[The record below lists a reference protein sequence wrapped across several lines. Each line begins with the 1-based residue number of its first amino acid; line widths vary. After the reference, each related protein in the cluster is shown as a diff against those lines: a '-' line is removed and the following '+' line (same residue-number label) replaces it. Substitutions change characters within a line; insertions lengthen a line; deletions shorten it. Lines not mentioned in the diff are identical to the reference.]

1 MSGDAGP
8 GTGSTGNGTDDNN
21 TDDNNTDDNNTE
33 ENGTAD
39 DNGTGGG
46 AALEETG
53 DWTAETLELLRALRA
68 PHRRSRAGQIGYAVY
83 SFMLFVLSWGGL
95 FSLGLF
101 ANASMGA
108 NYTADGPHLL
118 AALPSG
124 VCALSLGLMLMVA
137 RDALWRGPVVA
148 PRATVDWLL
157 MQPVRPGPVL
167 RPWLWV
173 SCAIAVVPG
182 LLAAAA
188 AAVALGLMERVPFL
202 SALGW
207 ALVGGICVPLL
218 ATAAAVLVER
228 STSVARWVRRGSPV
242 VALVVMLLAV
252 QCVLAVMGHR
262 STLLERIEMWSGPW
276 GWSALA
282 GLVPTHAA
290 QPGGWAAGLL
300 LAVLTVLALAWAHRA
315 SAGIPL
321 GSLRL
326 RARTAAGVAAALRTA
341 ELRSARLVQ
350 AQADQKGRKVRL
362 RIPPPQRAALI
373 VPWRDL
379 TSLLRAPSRFGRA
392 VLFAVPALL
401 LAEPAADARGADR
414 VLLTALAV
422 ALGYLGVAQLAEP
435 ARVEADDPR
444 RAGWSP
450 YPYAKLMLRH
460 AMVPVAASLLL
471 MTLGAGVASALGE
484 GPAVWLAPAAALPL
498 TAAAM
503 VNACR
508 GPSRQELMYTP
519 TGAGGMG
526 PFIFLAWYAA
536 GPLTT
541 VPALAFA
548 LGSRPLTA
556 VLWCLL
562 ISAVLM
568 YWSYQRALTLS
579 GRHRPKD

>member
-1 MSGDAGP
+1 MNGDRRAETGP
-8 GTGSTGNGTDDNN
+8 DDA
-21 TDDNNTDDNNTE
+21 DRSEPGDGHEPEDETE
-33 ENGTAD
+33 YAPED
-39 DNGTGGG
+39 
-46 AALEETG
+46 ETG
-53 DWTAETLELLRALRA
+53 DWTDETLDLLRALRA
-68 PHRRSRAGQIGYAVY
+68 PHRRSRAGQIGYGVY
-83 SFMLFVLSWGGL
+83 SFVLFVASWGGL

-124 VCALSLGLMLMVA
+124 VVALSLGLMLMVV

-157 MQPVRPGPVL
+157 VQPIRPGPVL
-167 RPWLWV
+167 RPWFWV
-173 SCAIAVVPG
+173 SCSIAVVPG
-182 LLAAAA
+182 LLGAAA
-188 AAVALGLMERVPFL
+188 AAVALGLMERVPFG

-207 ALVGGICVPLL
+207 ALVGGACVPLL
-218 ATAAAVLVER
+218 ATAAAVQVER
-228 STSVARWVRRGSPV
+228 SAAVARWVRRLTPL
-242 VALVVMLLAV
+242 VALLVVLLAV
-252 QCVLAVMGHR
+252 QSVLAAMGHR
-262 STLLERIEMWSGPW
+262 NTLLERIEMWSGPW
-276 GWSALA
+276 GWPALA

-290 QPGGWAAGLL
+290 QTGGWVAALL
-300 LAVLTVLALAWAHRA
+300 LGVLTVLSVAWAARA
-315 SAGIPL
+315 SASIPL

-326 RARTAAGVAAALRTA
+326 RARSAAGVAAALRTA
-341 ELRSARLVQ
+341 ELRSARLVL

-362 RIPPPQRAALI
+362 RIPPPQQAALI

-379 TSLLRAPSRFGRA
+379 TALLRAPSRFGRA

-401 LAEPAADARGADR
+401 LATPAADARGADR

-460 AMVPVAASLLL
+460 AVVPAAASVLL
-471 MTLGAGVASALGE
+471 MALGAGIATALGASA
-484 GPAVWLAPAAALPL
+484 AVWLAPVAALPL
-498 TAAAM
+498 TAAAL
-503 VNACR
+503 VNASR

-519 TGAGGMG
+519 RGASSMG

-548 LGSRPLTA
+548 LGSRPPTA

-562 ISAVLM
+562 IAAVLM

>member
-1 MSGDAGP
+1 MSGDAEANANADARSG
-8 GTGSTGNGTDDNN
+8 D
-21 TDDNNTDDNNTE
+21 E
-33 ENGTAD
+33 AEATA
-39 DNGTGGG
+39 
-46 AALEETG
+46 EKVETG
-53 DWTAETLELLRALRA
+53 DWTDETLELLRALRA

-83 SFMLFVLSWGGL
+83 SFVLFVLSWGGL

-108 NYTADGPHLL
+108 DYTADGPRLL

-167 RPWLWV
+167 RPWFWV
-173 SCAIAVVPG
+173 SCVIAVVPG

-188 AAVALGLMERVPFL
+188 AAVALGLMEKVPFG

-207 ALVGGICVPLL
+207 ALIGGICVPLL
-218 ATAAAVLVER
+218 ATAGAVLVER
-228 STSVARWVRRGSPV
+228 STRVARWVRRGSPV
-242 VALVVMLLAV
+242 VALLVMLLAV
-252 QCVLAVMGHR
+252 QSVLAVLGHR
-262 STLLERIEMWSGPW
+262 VTGLERAELWSGPW

-282 GLVPTHAA
+282 GLAPTHAA
-290 QPGGWAAGLL
+290 LPGGWVAAPL
-300 LAVLTVLALAWAHRA
+300 LAVLTVLALLWAHRA
-315 SAGIPL
+315 AAGIPL

-341 ELRSARLVQ
+341 ELRSARLVL
-350 AQADQKGRKVRL
+350 AQADQHGRKVRM
-362 RIPPPQRAALI
+362 RIPPPSRAALI

-379 TSLLRAPSRFGRA
+379 TALLRAPSRFGRA

-401 LAEPAADARGADR
+401 LAGPAADARGADR

-460 AMVPVAASLLL
+460 ALVPTVASVLL
-471 MTLGAGVASALGE
+471 MTIGAAVATALGE
-484 GPAVWLAPAAALPL
+484 SAAVWLAPVAALPL
-498 TAAAM
+498 TAAAL
-503 VNACR
+503 VNAVR

-519 TGAGGMG
+519 RGAGSMG

-548 LGSRPLTA
+548 LGSRPVTA
-556 VLWCLL
+556 ALWCLL
-562 ISAVLM
+562 IAAVLM

>member
-1 MSGDAGP
+1 MSGDSAAGP
-8 GTGSTGNGTDDNN
+8 DA
-21 TDDNNTDDNNTE
+21 
-33 ENGTAD
+33 TAD
-39 DNGTGGG
+39 EAD
-46 AALEETG
+46 AETG
-53 DWTAETLELLRALRA
+53 DWTDETLALLRALRA

-83 SFMLFVLSWGGL
+83 SMLLFVLSWGGL

-108 NYTADGPHLL
+108 DYTADGPHLL

-124 VCALSLGLMLMVA
+124 VCALSLGFLLVVA

-167 RPWLWV
+167 RPWFLV
-173 SCAIAVVPG
+173 SCTIALVPG
-182 LLAAAA
+182 LLAAAG
-188 AAVALGLMERVPFL
+188 AAVALGLMEKVPFL

-207 ALVGGICVPLL
+207 ALVGGVCVPLL
-218 ATAAAVLVER
+218 ATACGVAVER
-228 STSVARWVRRGSPV
+228 FPGVARWVRRATPV
-242 VALVVMLLAV
+242 LAVAVLLLAV
-252 QCVLAVMGHR
+252 QSVLAVLGHR
-262 STLLERIEMWSGPW
+262 NTALERVELWSGPW

-282 GLVPTHAA
+282 GLVPTHGAVA
-290 QPGGWAAGLL
+290 GGWVGALL
-300 LAVLTVLALAWAHRA
+300 LAGLTVLAMVWAYRA
-315 SAGIPL
+315 AAGIPL

-341 ELRSARLVQ
+341 ELRSARLVL

-362 RIPPPQRAALI
+362 RLPPPQRAALI

-379 TSLLRAPSRFGRA
+379 TALLRAPSRFGRA
-392 VLFAVPALL
+392 VLFAVPALVL
-401 LAEPAADARGADR
+401 VQPAASARGADR

-460 AMVPVAASLLL
+460 GLVPATAAVLL
-471 MTLGAGVASALGE
+471 MAVGAGVATALGVSA
-484 GPAVWLAPAAALPL
+484 AVWLAPVAALPL
-498 TAAAM
+498 TGAAM

-519 TGAGGMG
+519 RGAGSMG

-548 LGSRPLTA
+548 LGSRPPTA

-562 ISAVLM
+562 IAAVLL

>member
-1 MSGDAGP
+1 VNGDPRPGTDPDDADETDAPDGTDAPDDAGE
-8 GTGSTGNGTDDNN
+8 TAA
-21 TDDNNTDDNNTE
+21 E
-33 ENGTAD
+33 ETAAEE
-39 DNGTGGG
+39 T
-46 AALEETG
+46 AAEETG
-53 DWTAETLELLRALRA
+53 DWTDETLDLLRALRA

-83 SFMLFVLSWGGL
+83 AFVLFVASWGGL

-108 NYTADGPHLL
+108 NYTTDGPDLL
-118 AALPSG
+118 AALPAG
-124 VCALSLGLMLMVA
+124 VVALSLGLMLVVA

-157 MQPVRPGPVL
+157 AQPVRSGPVL
-167 RPWLWV
+167 RPWFWI

-182 LLAAAA
+182 LLASAA
-188 AAVALGLMERVPFL
+188 AAVALGLMERVPFA

-207 ALVGGICVPLL
+207 ALVGGVCVPLL

-228 STSVARWVRRGSPV
+228 STTAARWVRRITPV
-242 VALVVMLLAV
+242 VALLVLLLAV
-252 QCVLAVMGHR
+252 QSVLAAMGHR
-262 STLLERIEMWSGPW
+262 DTLLQRIEMWSGPW
-276 GWSALA
+276 GWPALA
-282 GLVPTHAA
+282 GLSPTRAA
-290 QPGGWAAGLL
+290 QPDGWVAAVLLGLL
-300 LAVLTVLALAWAHRA
+300 TLLALAWANRA
-315 SAGIPL
+315 AAAIPL

-326 RARTAAGVAAALRTA
+326 RARAAAGVAAALRTA
-341 ELRSARLVQ
+341 ELRSARLVL

-379 TSLLRAPSRFGRA
+379 TALLRAPSRFGRA
-392 VLFAVPALL
+392 VLFTVPALL
-401 LAEPAADARGADR
+401 LATPAADARGADR

-460 AMVPVAASLLL
+460 AVVPAVCSVLL
-471 MTLGAGVASALGE
+471 MAVGAGVAAALGASA
-484 GPAVWLAPAAALPL
+484 AVWLAPVAALPL
-498 TAAAM
+498 TAAAL
-503 VNACR
+503 VNAAR
-508 GPSRQELMYTP
+508 GPARQELMYTP
-519 TGAGGMG
+519 RGASSMG
-526 PFIFLAWYAA
+526 PFLFLGWYAA

-548 LGSRPLTA
+548 LGSRPTTA
-556 VLWCLL
+556 ALWCLL
-562 ISAVLM
+562 IAAVLM

-579 GRHRPKD
+579 GRHRPRD

>member
-1 MSGDAGP
+1 MSGDDAAAADSAQADAG
-8 GTGSTGNGTDDNN
+8 
-21 TDDNNTDDNNTE
+21 
-33 ENGTAD
+33 A
-39 DNGTGGG
+39 G
-46 AALEETG
+46 ALDTG
-53 DWTAETLELLRALRA
+53 DWTDETLALLRALRA

-83 SFMLFVLSWGGL
+83 SMLLFVLSWGGL

-108 NYTADGPHLL
+108 DYTADGPHLL

-124 VCALSLGLMLMVA
+124 VTALSLGFLLVVA

-167 RPWLWV
+167 RPWFAV
-173 SCAIAVVPG
+173 SCAIALVPG
-182 LLAAAA
+182 VLAAAA
-188 AAVALGLMERVPFL
+188 AAVALGLMEKVPFL
-202 SALGW
+202 SGLGW
-207 ALVGGICVPLL
+207 ALVGGVLVPLL
-218 ATAAAVLVER
+218 ATAGGVAVER
-228 STSVARWVRRGSPV
+228 FSGVARWVRRATPV
-242 VALVVMLLAV
+242 VATAVLLLAG
-252 QCVLAVMGHR
+252 QSVLAVMGHR
-262 STLLERIEMWSGPW
+262 SVPLERVEMWSGPW
-276 GWSALA
+276 GWPALA
-282 GLVPTHAA
+282 GLQSTGAA
-290 QPGGWAAGLL
+290 QSGGWLGAVL
-300 LAVLTVLALAWAHRA
+300 LAVLTVLAVGWAHRA
-315 SAGIPL
+315 AAGIPL

-341 ELRSARLVQ
+341 ELRSARLVL
-350 AQADQKGRKVRL
+350 AQGEQRGRKVRL

-379 TSLLRAPSRFGRA
+379 TALLRAPSRFGRA
-392 VLFAVPALL
+392 VLFAAPALL
-401 LAEPAADARGADR
+401 LVQPAASARGADR

-422 ALGYLGVAQLAEP
+422 AFGYLGVAQLAEP

-450 YPYAKLMLRH
+450 YPYAQLMLRH
-460 AMVPVAASLLL
+460 AMVPAAAAVLL
-471 MTLGAGVASALGE
+471 MAVGAGIATALGVSA
-484 GPAVWLAPAAALPL
+484 AVWLAPAAALPL

-519 TGAGGMG
+519 RGAGGMG
-526 PFIFLAWYAA
+526 PFLFLAWYAA

-548 LGSRPLTA
+548 LGSRPLSA
-556 VLWCLL
+556 ALWCLL
-562 ISAVLM
+562 CAAVLM

>member
-1 MSGDAGP
+1 VSGDPGAGANRDDADTQDDP
-8 GTGSTGNGTDDNN
+8 DYDDPDYDGSGSDDADRSGQ
-21 TDDNNTDDNNTE
+21 DDPM
-33 ENGTAD
+33 A
-39 DNGTGGG
+39 
-46 AALEETG
+46 ETG
-53 DWTAETLELLRALRA
+53 DWTDETMALLRALRA

-83 SFMLFVLSWGGL
+83 SFVLFVASWGGL

-108 NYTADGPHLL
+108 NYTADGPDLL
-118 AALPSG
+118 AALPAG
-124 VCALSLGLMLMVA
+124 VVALSLGLILMVA

-167 RPWLWV
+167 RPWFWI

-188 AAVALGLMERVPFL
+188 AAVALGLMERVPFG

-228 STSVARWVRRGSPV
+228 STRVARWVRRITPV
-242 VALVVMLLAV
+242 VALLVLLLAV
-252 QCVLAVMGHR
+252 QSVLAGLGHR
-262 STLLERIEMWSGPW
+262 DLLLERIEMWSGPW

-282 GLVPTHAA
+282 GLSPTHAA
-290 QPGGWAAGLL
+290 QSGGWIAAVL
-300 LAVLTVLALAWAHRA
+300 LAVLTLLAVAWADRA
-315 SAGIPL
+315 TSAIPL

-341 ELRSARLVQ
+341 ELRSARLVL

-362 RIPPPQRAALI
+362 RIPPPQRAALV

-379 TSLLRAPSRFGRA
+379 TALLRAPSRLGRA

-401 LAEPAADARGADR
+401 LATPAADARGADR

-422 ALGYLGVAQLAEP
+422 ALGYLGVVQLAEP

-460 AMVPVAASLLL
+460 AMVPVGASVLLL
-471 MTLGAGVASALGE
+471 AVGAGVATALGA
-484 GPAVWLAPAAALPL
+484 GLAVWLAPVAALPL

-519 TGAGGMG
+519 RGAGSMG
-526 PFIFLAWYAA
+526 PFIFLGWYAA

-541 VPALAFA
+541 VPALTFA
-548 LGSRPLTA
+548 LGSRPVSA
-556 VLWCLL
+556 VLWCLV
-562 ISAVLM
+562 IATVLM

>member
-1 MSGDAGP
+1 M
-8 GTGSTGNGTDDNN
+8 
-21 TDDNNTDDNNTE
+21 
-33 ENGTAD
+33 
-39 DNGTGGG
+39 
-46 AALEETG
+46 
-53 DWTAETLELLRALRA
+53 
-68 PHRRSRAGQIGYAVY
+68 
-83 SFMLFVLSWGGL
+83 
-95 FSLGLF
+95 
-101 ANASMGA
+101 
-108 NYTADGPHLL
+108 
-118 AALPSG
+118 
-124 VCALSLGLMLMVA
+124 CALSLGLILVVA

-157 MQPVRPGPVL
+157 MQPIRPGRVL
-167 RPWLWV
+167 RPWFWV
-173 SCAIAVVPG
+173 SCCIALVPG
-182 LLAAAA
+182 VVAAGA
-188 AAVALGLMERVPFL
+188 AAVALGLMEKVPF
-202 SALGW
+202 A
-207 ALVGGICVPLL
+207 
-218 ATAAAVLVER
+218 
-228 STSVARWVRRGSPV
+228 
-242 VALVVMLLAV
+242 
-252 QCVLAVMGHR
+252 
-262 STLLERIEMWSGPW
+262 
-276 GWSALA
+276 SALA
-282 GLVPTHAA
+282 GRWSAASACRCWPPPPPCWWNAPPRSPGGSAGPPRWWRCWCCCSPCRACRRARTPLAAAGAGRDVVGTVGWAALAGLSPTHGA
-290 QPGGWAAGLL
+290 QPGGWAAA
-300 LAVLTVLALAWAHRA
+300 LALVLLTVLALLWAHRA
-315 SAGIPL
+315 TAGIPL

-341 ELRSARLVQ
+341 ELRSARLVL

-379 TSLLRAPSRFGRA
+379 TALLRAPSRFGRA
-392 VLFAVPALL
+392 VLFSTPALL
-401 LAEPAADARGADR
+401 LAVPAAHARGADR

-460 AMVPVAASLLL
+460 AAVPAVASVLLL
-471 MTLGAGVASALGE
+471 ALGAGVATAVGA
-484 GPAVWLAPAAALPL
+484 GAAVWLAPVAALPL

-519 TGAGGMG
+519 RGAGSMG

-548 LGSRPLTA
+548 LDSRPVSS

-562 ISAVLM
+562 ITAVLM

>member
-1 MSGDAGP
+1 MNGDPRPETDPDDADHPEYDQPDSGEDEGEGD
-8 GTGSTGNGTDDNN
+8 GTGTGTV
-21 TDDNNTDDNNTE
+21 
-33 ENGTAD
+33 
-39 DNGTGGG
+39 TGAG
-46 AALEETG
+46 EETG
-53 DWTAETLELLRALRA
+53 DWTDETLELLRALRA
-68 PHRRSRAGQIGYAVY
+68 PHRRSRAGQIGYGVY
-83 SFMLFVLSWGGL
+83 SFVLFVASWGGL

-108 NYTADGPHLL
+108 NYTADGPDLL
-118 AALPSG
+118 AALPAG
-124 VCALSLGLMLMVA
+124 VVAVSLGLMLVVA

-157 MQPVRPGPVL
+157 VQPIRPGPLL
-167 RPWLWV
+167 RPWFWV

-182 LLAAAA
+182 LIASAA
-188 AAVALGLMERVPFL
+188 AAVALGLMERVPFV

-207 ALVGGICVPLL
+207 ALIGGVCVPLL
-218 ATAAAVLVER
+218 ATSAAVLVER
-228 STSVARWVRRGSPV
+228 SNTVARWVRRLTPV
-242 VALVVMLLAV
+242 VALLVLLLAV
-252 QCVLAVMGHR
+252 QSVLAAMGHR
-262 STLLERIEMWSGPW
+262 NTLLERVEMWSGPW
-276 GWSALA
+276 GWPALA
-282 GLVPTHAA
+282 GLSPTHAA
-290 QPGGWAAGLL
+290 QTGGWLAGLL
-300 LAVLTVLALAWAHRA
+300 LGVLTVLAVAWAARA
-315 SAGIPL
+315 SASIPL

-326 RARTAAGVAAALRTA
+326 RARSAAGVAAALRTA
-341 ELRSARLVQ
+341 ELRSARLVL

-379 TSLLRAPSRFGRA
+379 TALLRAPSRFGRA
-392 VLFAVPALL
+392 VLFTVPALL
-401 LAEPAADARGADR
+401 LVTPAADARGADR

-460 AMVPVAASLLL
+460 AVVPAVASVLL
-471 MTLGAGVASALGE
+471 TALGAGVAVALGASA
-484 GPAVWLAPAAALPL
+484 AVWLAPVAALPL
-498 TAAAM
+498 TAAAL
-503 VNACR
+503 VNAVR

-519 TGAGGMG
+519 RGASSMG

-548 LGSRPLTA
+548 LGSRPPTA
-556 VLWCLL
+556 AVWCLM
-562 ISAVLM
+562 IAVVLM

>member
-1 MSGDAGP
+1 VSDDAAGAEA
-8 GTGSTGNGTDDNN
+8 GADTDDA
-21 TDDNNTDDNNTE
+21 E
-33 ENGTAD
+33 Y
-39 DNGTGGG
+39 
-46 AALEETG
+46 ETG
-53 DWTAETLELLRALRA
+53 DWTGETLALLRALRA

-83 SFMLFVLSWGGL
+83 SVVLIVLSWGGL

-108 NYTADGPHLL
+108 DYTADGPHLL

-124 VCALSLGLMLMVA
+124 VTALSLGFLLVVA

-157 MQPVRPGPVL
+157 SQPVRPGPVL
-167 RPWLWV
+167 RPWLAV
-173 SCAIAVVPG
+173 SCGIAVVPG
-182 LLAAAA
+182 VLAAAG
-188 AAVALGLMERVPFL
+188 AAVALGLMEKVPFL

-207 ALVGGICVPLL
+207 ALVGGVLVPLL
-218 ATAAAVLVER
+218 ATACGVAVER
-228 STSVARWVRRGSPV
+228 FSGVARWVRRATPV
-242 VALVVMLLAV
+242 VALAVVLLAV
-252 QCVLAVMGHR
+252 QCVLAVLGHR
-262 STLLERIEMWSGPW
+262 STALERVEMWSGPW
-276 GWSALA
+276 GWPALA
-282 GLVPTHAA
+282 GLQPTSAA
-290 QPGGWAAGLL
+290 QPGGWVGAVLLGVLTL
-300 LAVLTVLALAWAHRA
+300 LAVGWAYRA
-315 SAGIPL
+315 APGIPL

-341 ELRSARLVQ
+341 ELRSARLVL
-350 AQADQKGRKVRL
+350 AQVDQRGRKVRL

-379 TSLLRAPSRFGRA
+379 TALLRAPSRFGRA
-392 VLFAVPALL
+392 VLFAAPALL
-401 LAEPAADARGADR
+401 LAEPAASARGADR

-450 YPYAKLMLRH
+450 YPYAKLMMRH
-460 AMVPVAASLLL
+460 AVVPVTAAVLL
-471 MTLGAGVASALGE
+471 MAVGAGIASALGVSS
-484 GPAVWLAPAAALPL
+484 AVWLAPVAALPL

-519 TGAGGMG
+519 RGAGSMG
-526 PFIFLAWYAA
+526 PFLFLAWYAA

-541 VPALAFA
+541 VPALSFA
-548 LGSRPLTA
+548 LGARTVSA

-562 ISAVLM
+562 CAAVLM